1 LKEILLGLGVP
12 LEEVADVVILEGD
25 VAVAVEV
32 ALAAM
37 TMPIVRRLR
46 FTSISNSD
54 SSRYVE

>member
-1 LKEILLGLGVP
+1 VP